1 MRFLQWLQ
9 RHVQEVLPAVPSGA
23 LCKSG
28 KPDINGVYCVRCWVV
43 LACLRSDG
51 VCAVPERHLLQRDGP
66 NRACRLRRG
75 LQLGARHD
83 RLPHVLCG

>member
-28 KPDINGVYCVRCWVV
+28 KPDINGVYCMRCWVV

-51 VCAVPERHLLQRDGP
+51 VCAVPERHLLWRDGLV
-66 NRACRLRRG
+66 CSYLSS
-75 LQLGARHD
+75 Q
-83 RLPHVLCG
+83 HVLYIDRSQQLH